1 MNTKKE
7 KISFSVFAST
17 PETID
22 EIVSASNQA
31 EDNIRSFHPKVFYE
45 FSNALDYLTYG
56 QITSRLF
63 VIEYTNDLEFLCE
76 IVAQIHNDPWLHG
89 TFTLIS
95 FVVIKSITP
104 MFKSFKISVSV
115 SLSAITTIPIPR
127 NNSTCQL
134 FKA

>member
-63 VIEYTNDLEFLCE
+63 VIEYTNDLEFLCK

-89 TFTLIS
+89 TVI
-95 FVVIKSITP
+95 VVIADKLTETEILKLLNIGVIDF
-104 MFKSFKISVSV
+104 M
-115 SLSAITTIPIPR
+115 TTNEIRVKVP
-127 NNSTCQL
+127 T
-134 FKA
+134 